1 MNFEVVINEVFR
13 GDYDRMRS
21 VADGYGPRSHPKIR
35 AREFSVEKAKYFAL
49 AGYTNTGNDGILQ
62 TPEGKRLSFSF
73 STGYKRLEDVM
84 TVLKEEARKAGVDL
98 QIEMLESTSAF
109 KKVE

>member
-1 MNFEVVINEVFR
+1 MMVF
-13 GDYDRMRS
+13 
-21 VADGYGPRSHPKIR
+21 
-35 AREFSVEKAKYFAL
+35 F
-49 AGYTNTGNDGILQ
+49 Q

-98 QIEMLESTSAF
+98 QIEMLETLRHSKRSVRKNMKF
-109 KKVE
+109 IWLL